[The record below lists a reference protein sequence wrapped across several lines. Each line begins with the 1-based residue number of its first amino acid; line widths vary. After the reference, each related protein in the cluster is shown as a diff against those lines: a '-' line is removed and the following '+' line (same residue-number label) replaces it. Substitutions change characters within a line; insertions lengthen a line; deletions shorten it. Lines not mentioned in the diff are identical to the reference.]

1 MKLLIIGHSVVDH
14 IFDGT
19 KEKVSPGGIFY
30 SAAGFNAVKSKDDE
44 LYLLTS
50 QSDDAKNYFKEIF
63 RHFNLDFVN
72 EVKSVPH
79 VNLYVDGIGERRE
92 HYEHFTENLDV
103 ADEIKLN
110 EFDGIYIN
118 MISGQDLSADQF
130 IQLRQNY
137 NGKIFLDVH
146 TLSRGI
152 RKDQHRFF
160 RKIEDYQTYLNS
172 VDVVQVNENELLT
185 ITPHNILPDI
195 LEEVFEI
202 GVSILIIT
210 KGKDGAEIY
219 TSSGE
224 KFSVDAIKVKSI
236 NKVGCGDVFGSVFFY
251 SYISGQSIMEA
262 LILAN
267 SAAGLTTTFGTTKEL
282 IKMNYDLIK
291 GYIEN

>member
-19 KEKVSPGGIFY
+19 GEKVSPGGIFY
-30 SAAGFNAVKSKDDE
+30 SAAGFNAVKSKGDK

-50 QSDDAKNYFKEIF
+50 QSEDEKTYFEEVFSK
-63 RHFNLDFVN
+63 FNLEFVN
-72 EVKSVPH
+72 KVTSLPH
-79 VNLYVDGIGERRE
+79 VNLYVDGTGERRE
-92 HYEHFTENLDV
+92 HYKHFTENLDL
-103 ADEIKLN
+103 ADEINLN

-118 MISGQDLSADQF
+118 MISGQDLTVDQF
-130 IQLRQNY
+130 AKLRQNY

-152 RKDQHRFF
+152 GQDQHRFF

-185 ITPHNILPDI
+185 ITPHNTLPDI

-219 TSSGE
+219 TTSGE
-224 KFSVDAIKVKSI
+224 KFSVDALKVNSI
-236 NKVGCGDVFGSVFFY
+236 NNVGCGDVFGSVFFY
-251 SYISGQSIMEA
+251 SYINGQSILDA
-262 LILAN
+262 LKFAN
-267 SAAGLTTTFGTTKEL
+267 SAAGLTTTFGSTKEL
-282 IKMNYDLIK
+282 IKMNHDLIK